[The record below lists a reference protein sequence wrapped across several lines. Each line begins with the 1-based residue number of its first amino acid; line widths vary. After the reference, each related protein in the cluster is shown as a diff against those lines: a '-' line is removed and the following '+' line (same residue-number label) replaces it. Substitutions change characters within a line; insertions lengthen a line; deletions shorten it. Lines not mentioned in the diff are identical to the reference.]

1 MSLMDPIGDMFTRIR
16 NALKESHET
25 VDIPFSTLKFRIA
38 QILKENGFITSF
50 EVYGDSLAKKV
61 LKLTL
66 KYKKNGS
73 SIISKLERV
82 SKPSKRIYIKKTNI
96 PKVMNGF
103 GISLISTSKGLIS
116 GKEARVKNVG
126 GELIGIVW

>member
-1 MSLMDPIGDMFTRIR
+1 MYNDVIADMFTRIR

-25 VDIPFSTLKFRIA
+25 VDIPFSTLKFRVA

-66 KYKKNGS
+66 KYKKNGN

-82 SKPSKRIYIKKTNI
+82 SKPSKRIYIKKSNI

>member
-1 MSLMDPIGDMFTRIR
+1 MYNDVIADMFTRIR

-25 VDIPFSTLKFRIA
+25 VDIPFSTLKFRVA

>member
-1 MSLMDPIGDMFTRIR
+1 MYNDVIADMFTRIR